1 MAANYLRQNSEI
13 IKGDELWLFIGTTSA
28 TQPTAFATSHSLNR
42 SLSTTSISSKDHGTS
57 SYVVTGEGSWTVS
70 TEALMSI
77 NISDSNAMDFDD
89 LMEAFYKGTMVYV
102 TFGKLSNYSAK
113 GIVNVDTT
121 QAVDPAQE
129 WAIGTPKWE
138 GQGYITSLQASA
150 GHGDTATYS
159 IEITGVGPLTRNPA
173 RQD

>member
-1 MAANYLRQNSEI
+1 MADPNYLRKNTEI
-13 IKGDELWLFIGTTSA
+13 IKGDELWLFIGTTSS
-28 TQPTAFATSHSLNR
+28 TMPTAYSTSCSLNR

-57 SYVVTGEGSWTVS
+57 SYVVPGEGSWTVS

-77 NISDSNAMDFDD
+77 NIGDQGAMDFDD
-89 LMEAFYKGTMVYV
+89 LMEAFYNGAMVYV

-113 GIVNVDTT
+113 GIVNVDV
-121 QAVDPAQE
+121 ADGAQE

-173 RQD
+173 RQA